1 MTDPAAPLTPTSPA
15 PPDWTAFARAG
26 EWRRALAAARVT
38 GAAELAELLEG
49 VLGVQEGVR
58 ARRFGQARRAL
69 AGLREGLADAGARG
83 LGGEAAV
90 IASLVNPDALNAAL
104 TALEGQGKGRDGE
117 TEPDAL
123 RERLAPALAQPL
135 TRAEA
140 LNALGVLHAL
150 REEPDAARA
159 LLEEARAADPGHYRA
174 LTNLGNLDLEANDPA
189 GAEARYREAL
199 RLQPDHDGA
208 HHNLGVALRR
218 QGKLHEAVGSIRRA
232 QRLNVRRSQADTRDE
247 LREQFRAGTNS
258 RTLRW
263 VLLALAAGLVLYLLL
278 RGAGG

>member
-1 MTDPAAPLTPTSPA
+1 MTDPASPPTSPSP

-26 EWRRALAAARVT
+26 EWRRALAAARVM

-83 LGGEAAV
+83 LGGEAAL
-90 IASLVNPDALNAAL
+90 IASLAGPDALDAAL
-104 TALEGQGKGRDGE
+104 TALEGLGKGRDGE

-140 LNALGVLHAL
+140 LNALGVQHAL
-150 REEPDAARA
+150 RGEPEAARA
-159 LLEEARAADPGHYRA
+159 VLEEARAADPGHYRA

-199 RLQPDHDGA
+199 RLQPEYDGA

-232 QRLNVRRSQADTRDE
+232 QRLNVRRTQADTREE
-247 LREQFRAGTNS
+247 LREQFRAGTGL

-263 VLLALAAGLVLYLLL
+263 VLLALVAGLVLFLL